1 MKRLPPTFASCLVPH
16 VVIIARGGSVYIT
29 PEFIFCM
36 FQQVQTFIVPL
47 AHFTQMPI
55 IHTVP
60 PLAFSTHS
68 LFSPCFFLS
77 AQSSPLHF
85 HGIPSCGWIPFI
97 KQLPIDGHMNF

>member
-1 MKRLPPTFASCLVPH
+1 M
-16 VVIIARGGSVYIT
+16 VVLYIT

-36 FQQVQTFIVPL
+36 FQQVQTFIFPL
-47 AHFTQMPI
+47 AHFTQKPI

-60 PLAFSTHS
+60 HLAFSTHS

-97 KQLPIDGHMNF
+97 KQLPIDGHMSFQSFAVTDFYGSHLHTVAYL